1 MKPKWCHQCKARK
14 RDVIQCCGEGKPR
27 GANSQMCGEWGCV
40 MCRCFRAYC
49 AKCLKKHYG
58 EDYNEIK
65 RRGKKWL
72 CPGCRDMCT
81 CAACVR
87 KRYAD
92 PRDIP
97 ESLQHKRNSRFFKT
111 NRRLIQALTAKEW
124 FVCSQRVEWHK
135 DLVSM

>member
-1 MKPKWCHQCKARK
+1 M
-14 RDVIQCCGEGKPR
+14 IQCCGEGKPR
-27 GANSQMCGEWGCV
+27 GANSQMWGEERGV
-40 MCRCFRAYC
+40 RSSCFRAYC

-65 RRGKKWL
+65 KRGKKWL

-97 ESLQHKRNSRFFKT
+97 ESLQQKRNSRFFKT
-111 NRRLIQALTAKEW
+111 NRRLIQALTAKE
-124 FVCSQRVEWHK
+124 
-135 DLVSM
+135 

>member
-1 MKPKWCHQCKARK
+1 MN
-14 RDVIQCCGEGKPR
+14 D
-27 GANSQMCGEWGCV
+27 S
-40 MCRCFRAYC
+40 CFRAYC

-65 RRGKKWL
+65 KKGKKWL
-72 CPGCRDMCT
+72 CPGCRDACS

-97 ESLQHKRNSRFFKT
+97 DSLQTKRNSRFFKT
-111 NRRLIQALTAKEW
+111 NKKLIREILNSNCI
-124 FVCSQRVEWHK
+124 VCLNQFAMNNSYRESLNSINSH
-135 DLVSM
+135 